1 VVNILSMDF
10 DLTDEEKMLRE
21 MVREFAE
28 NEVRPIAAKTD
39 QDGIFP
45 SENIRK
51 AAELGLTGISIPE
64 RYGGAGL
71 RSLITAVVIEELS
84 RCCASTGVI
93 LSVNNSLVC
102 DPLLKFANEEQ
113 KQRILKPLASGEKL
127 GCFALTE
134 PQAGSDASNLQTMA
148 VRDGD
153 DYLINGQKVWITNAP
168 KADWALVFCV
178 TDRDKGHHGVSA
190 LMVSKESPGFSVGKH
205 EQKMGIRG
213 ALSAPLHFEN
223 CRVPVANRLREEGD
237 GFKIAMSTL
246 DGGRIGIAA
255 QAVGIAQGAM
265 EAALEYSKQRTAF
278 GQTISSFQAIQWMLA
293 DMATEIE
300 GARLLTYRAAMA
312 KDSGKRF
319 SREASMAKLFA
330 SETAMK
336 HTVKAVQIHGGYGYS
351 KEFPVERAMRDA
363 KITEIYEGT
372 SEIQRLV
379 IAASILG
386 M

>member
-1 VVNILSMDF
+1 MDF
-10 DLTDEEKMLRE
+10 DLTEEEQMLRE

-28 NEVRPIAAKTD
+28 NEVRPIAAKVD

-45 SENIRK
+45 AENIRK
-51 AAELGLTGISIPE
+51 AAELGLTGVSVPE
-64 RYGGAGL
+64 QYGGAGL
-71 RSLITAVVIEELS
+71 RSLLTAIVIEEIS
-84 RCCASTGVI
+84 RCCASSGVI
-93 LSVNNSLVC
+93 ISVNNSLVC
-102 DPLLKFANEEQ
+102 DPLLKFGNEEQ
-113 KQRILKPLASGEKL
+113 KQRILIPLASGQNL

-134 PQAGSDASNLQTMA
+134 PQAGSDASNLRTIA

-153 DYLINGQKVWITNAP
+153 EYIVNGQKVWITNAP

-178 TDRDKGHHGVSA
+178 TDREMSHRGVSA
-190 LMVSKESPGFSVGKH
+190 LMIPKETFGFSVGKH

-223 CRVPVANRLREEGD
+223 CRVPVANRLGQEGD

-300 GARLLTYRAAMA
+300 AARLLTYRAAIA

-379 IAASILG
+379 IAAAVLNE
-386 M
+386 

>member
-1 VVNILSMDF
+1 MNF
-10 DLTDEEKMLRE
+10 DLPEELEMLRQ

-28 NEVRPIAAKTD
+28 QEVRPQAATTD
-39 QDGIFP
+39 REALFP
-45 SENIRK
+45 DQIIRK
-51 AAELGLTGISIPE
+51 SAELGLTGINVPDQ
-64 RYGGAGL
+64 YGGAGL
-71 RSLITAVVIEELS
+71 PTLGTAIAIEEIS
-84 RCCASTGVI
+84 RCCAATGVI

-113 KQRILKPLASGEKL
+113 KQRILKPLAMGQAL

-134 PQAGSDASNLQTMA
+134 PQAGSDASNLRTFG

-153 DYLINGQKVWITNAP
+153 HYVVDGQKVWITNAP
-168 KADWALVFCV
+168 RANWALVFVV
-178 TDRDKGHHGVSA
+178 TDRTKGHHGLTA
-190 LMVSKESPGFSVGKH
+190 LMIEVGTPGFSVGKH
-205 EQKMGIRG
+205 EEKMGIRG
-213 ALSAPLHFEN
+213 ALSSALHFEN
-223 CRVPVANRLREEGD
+223 CKVPVANRLGNEGE
-237 GFKIAMSTL
+237 GFKVALSTL

-255 QAVGIAQGAM
+255 QAVGIAQSAY
-265 EAALEYSKQRTAF
+265 EAAIGYSKQRTAF
-278 GQTISSFQAIQWMLA
+278 GSQISDFQAIQFMLA

-300 GARLLTYRAAMA
+300 AARLLTYRAAMA

-319 SREASMAKLFA
+319 SKEASMAKLYA

-379 IAASILG
+379 IAESLLR
-386 M
+386 

>member
-1 VVNILSMDF
+1 MDF
-10 DLTDEEKMLRE
+10 DLPEELEMLRQ

-28 NEVRPIAAKTD
+28 QEVRPQAAITD
-39 QDGIFP
+39 RDARFP
-45 SENIRK
+45 DEIIQK
-51 AAELGLTGISIPE
+51 AAELGLTGIGVPE
-64 RYGGAGL
+64 QYGGAGL
-71 RSLITAVVIEELS
+71 PSLGTIITVEEIS
-84 RCCASTGVI
+84 RCCAATGVI

-102 DPLLKFANEEQ
+102 DPVLKFGNDEQ
-113 KQRILKPLASGEKL
+113 KQRILKPLASGQAL

-134 PQAGSDASNLQTMA
+134 PQAGSDASNLRTMA

-153 DYLINGQKVWITNAP
+153 HYIVEGQKVWITNAP
-168 KADWALVFCV
+168 RANWALVFVV
-178 TDRDKGHHGVSA
+178 TDRTQGHHGLTA
-190 LMVSKESPGFSVGKH
+190 LMIEVGTPGFSVGKH
-205 EQKMGIRG
+205 EEKMGIRG
-213 ALSAPLHFEN
+213 ALSSALHFEN
-223 CRVPVANRLREEGD
+223 CKVPVANRIGNEGE
-237 GFKIAMSTL
+237 GFKVALSTL

-255 QAVGIAQGAM
+255 QAVGIAQGAYD
-265 EAALEYSKQRTAF
+265 AAIGYSKQRTAF
-278 GQTISSFQAIQWMLA
+278 GAHISDFQAIQFMLA

-300 GARLLTYRAAMA
+300 AARLLTYRAAMA

-319 SREASMAKLFA
+319 SKEASMAKLFA

-379 IAASILG
+379 IAESLLR
-386 M
+386 

>member
-1 VVNILSMDF
+1 MDF
-10 DLTDEEKMLRE
+10 DLPEELEMLRQ

-28 NEVRPIAAKTD
+28 EEVRPQAAITD
-39 QDGIFP
+39 RDAQFP
-45 SENIRK
+45 DEIIHK
-51 AAELGLTGISIPE
+51 AAELGLTGINVPE
-64 RYGGAGL
+64 QFGGAGL
-71 RSLITAVVIEELS
+71 PSLGTVIAIEEIS
-84 RCCASTGVI
+84 RCCAATGVI

-102 DPLLKFANEEQ
+102 DPLLKFTNDEQ
-113 KQRILKPLASGEKL
+113 KERILKPLASGQAL

-134 PQAGSDASNLQTMA
+134 PQAGSDASNLRTFA

-153 DYLINGQKVWITNAP
+153 HYVVDGQKVWITNAP
-168 KADWALVFCV
+168 RANWALVFVV
-178 TDRDKGHHGVSA
+178 TDRTQGHHGLTA
-190 LMVSKESPGFSVGKH
+190 LMIEVGTPGFSVGKH
-205 EQKMGIRG
+205 EEKMGIRG
-213 ALSAPLHFEN
+213 ALSSALHFEN
-223 CRVPVANRLREEGD
+223 CKVPVANRLGNEGE
-237 GFKIAMSTL
+237 GFKVALSTL

-255 QAVGIAQGAM
+255 QAVGIAQGAY
-265 EAALEYSKQRTAF
+265 EAAISYSKQRTAF
-278 GQTISSFQAIQWMLA
+278 GSQISDFQAIQFMLA

-300 GARLLTYRAAMA
+300 AARLLTYRAAMA

-319 SREASMAKLFA
+319 SKEASMAKLYA

-379 IAASILG
+379 IAESLLR
-386 M
+386 